1 MSRRIRWNALLSLLL
16 SAVALPADLVHASDP
31 AAPEAVLL
39 GETRFPAELAAV
51 DRQWRVAFRTAGK
64 LRTVPASEL
73 VRWGAPRELSDR
85 SYLLLADGSILS
97 ADVLTSDETQLN
109 VDSAWFGSLAIPLE
123 TIAGILYHPPVDMSR
138 RDRMLAELRESV
150 ASGGEE
156 SSASDDEPPR
166 NSDLLILENGDRLA
180 GTITG
185 IDESKAALETQ
196 TGPVSVELER
206 IVAIRFNPSL
216 LSNARP
222 RGFRCLVGLPD
233 GSLLTA
239 SELIVDERE
248 TQLTLSCAVE
258 LKTEAGAICFLQ
270 PIGGAAVYLSDLT
283 SESYRHVPYLTLAW
297 PYAVD
302 TSVSGSRLRAGGR
315 LYLKGVGMHSAARLT
330 YRLDKPYRR
339 FETELAVDDE
349 TAGRGSVVFRIFVD
363 NREAYRSPV
372 IRGRMPP
379 TPVAVD
385 LRGGKRLSLIVD
397 FAERGD
403 ELDHADWL
411 DARLVK

>member
-1 MSRRIRWNALLSLLL
+1 
-16 SAVALPADLVHASDP
+16 V
-31 AAPEAVLL
+31 
-39 GETRFPAELAAV
+39 
-51 DRQWRVAFRTAGK
+51 
-64 LRTVPASEL
+64 
-73 VRWGAPRELSDR
+73 
-85 SYLLLADGSILS
+85 
-97 ADVLTSDETQLN
+97 
-109 VDSAWFGSLAIPLE
+109 AIPLE
-123 TIAGILYHPPVDMSR
+123 LIAGVLYHPPVDMPR
-138 RDRMLAELRESV
+138 RDRMLAELRESMIP
-150 ASGGEE
+150 SGAD
-156 SSASDDEPPR
+156 SSAADDEQPR

-185 IDESKAALETQ
+185 IDETKAAMETP
-196 TGPVSVELER
+196 TGPVSVEMER

-216 LSNARP
+216 LSNIRP
-222 RGFRCLVGLPD
+222 RGFHCLVGLSD

-239 SELIVDERE
+239 SELIASEGAV
-248 TQLTLSCAVE
+248 QLSLSCTVE
-258 LKTEAGAICFLQ
+258 LKTEPGAICFLQ
-270 PIGGAAVYLSDLT
+270 PIGGGGAVYLSDQS

-302 TSVSGSRLRAGGR
+302 RSVSGSRLRAGGR
-315 LYLKGVGMHSAARLT
+315 LYVKGIGMHSAARLT

-379 TPVAVD
+379 LPVAVD
-385 LRGGKRLSLIVD
+385 LREGKRLSLIVD

>member
-1 MSRRIRWNALLSLLL
+1 MPRRVRLNSFLGLLL
-16 SAVALPADLVHASDP
+16 SAIAMPAGMAGAAEP
-31 AAPEAVLL
+31 APPEAVLL

-51 DRQWRVAFRTAGK
+51 DRQWRISFRTDDNV
-64 LRTVPASEL
+64 RTVVASEL
-73 VRWGAPRELSDR
+73 VRWAAPCELSNQP
-85 SYLLLADGSILS
+85 YLLLVDGS
-97 ADVLTSDETQLN
+97 VLAAHVLASDETKLN
-109 VDSAWFGSLAIPLE
+109 VESDWFGSLAIPLE
-123 TIAGILYHPPVDMSR
+123 LIGGVLYHPPIDMRR
-138 RDRMLAELRESV
+138 RDRMLDELREP
-150 ASGGEE
+150 GGRNGAE
-156 SSASDDEPPR
+156 SSAADDEQPR

-185 IDESKAALETQ
+185 IDETKAALETQ
-196 TGPVSVELER
+196 TGPVSVEMER

-216 LSNARP
+216 LSPIRP
-222 RGFRCLVGLPD
+222 RGFRCLVGFSD
-233 GSLLTA
+233 GSLLTV
-239 SELIVDERE
+239 SELIADERE
-248 TQLTLSCAVE
+248 TELSLSCALE
-258 LKTEAGAICFLQ
+258 LKTEAGAVRFLQ
-270 PIGGAAVYLSDLT
+270 PLGGAAVYLSDLT

-297 PYAVD
+297 PYALD
-302 TSVSGSRLRAGGR
+302 ASVSGSRLRAGGR
-315 LYLKGVGMHSAARLT
+315 LYVKGIGMHSASRLT

-379 TPVAVD
+379 VPVSVD
-385 LRGGKRLSLIVD
+385 VRNGKRLSLIVD